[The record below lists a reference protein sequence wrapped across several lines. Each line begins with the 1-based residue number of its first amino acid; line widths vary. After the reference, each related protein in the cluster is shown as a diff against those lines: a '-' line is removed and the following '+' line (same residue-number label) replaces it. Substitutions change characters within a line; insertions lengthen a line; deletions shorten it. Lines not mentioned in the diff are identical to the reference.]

1 MTIIW
6 KGICEPMRF
15 LHLSPLGRGTPPIT
29 PVLGMGIAGVVVSF
43 GALVG
48 TLRLISL
55 GVVGVRAVVTD
66 DRVAVPKPLVA
77 LVRSDAG
84 TICVTVTVTA
94 GRPVGMEEV
103 CERTTLE
110 TTLPLTTGTVTKLV
124 KVLFGDELRVKVGG
138 LRGVVGIANEV
149 EKEVDSETEP
159 LVEIW
164 ETIVCVT
171 MVAAIDGLTL
181 VDGTDSDGT
190 LVGTEVLRLALNV
203 EEAEGT
209 GIEPEPETDML
220 ADMDADP
227 LPLTVGA
234 VTETDGARVA
244 LPSWLAMVSGTTVK
258 LEGTT
263 PDAKVNLGNRDPN
276 PLGRAL
282 VGMAV
287 NPEGTLV
294 RPPAEVG
301 AAGDAV
307 VLTTLEGAEPVEE
320 AWRVALAS
328 WLATVSGTT
337 VRLEGTTPD
346 AKVNLG
352 SDEPKLLG
360 SEPVGMAVKP
370 EGML

>member
-1 MTIIW
+1 
-6 KGICEPMRF
+6 MRF

-124 KVLFGDELRVKVGG
+124 KVLFGELRVKVGG
-138 LRGVVGIANEV
+138 LRGVVGMAKEV

-159 LVEIW
+159 PVEIW
-164 ETIVCVT
+164 ETIVCVM
-171 MVAAIDGLTL
+171 MVAAIEGLTL

-190 LVGTEVLRLALNV
+190 LVGTDVFKLVLKVDGAD
-203 EEAEGT
+203 GT
-209 GIEPEPETDML
+209 GTEAEPETDIL

-234 VTETDGARVA
+234 VTDTDGARVA
-244 LPSWLAMVSGTTVK
+244 LPSWLAMVSGTTVR

-263 PDAKVNLGNRDPN
+263 PGAKVNLGNRDPN
-276 PLGRAL
+276 PLGKAL
-282 VGMAV
+282 VGIAV

-301 AAGDAV
+301 AAEDAV
-307 VLTTLEGAEPVEE
+307 VLITLEDAAPVEE
-320 AWRVALAS
+320 TWRVALAS